1 MERLVGWYRLASSS
15 GAVAALIVANAIPLF
30 GALFLGWNV
39 WTILIVYWL
48 ENGIVGV
55 FNVLKIRRAEGPIDP
70 SMKFQMNG
78 KPMAAVGRGA
88 VAGFFVMHYGL
99 FWFVHGI
106 FVLTLPLFSGV
117 EQGVRDLG
125 SLPGEGQF
133 PATGQFPGEGLE
145 VGGFSPF
152 TPAPDMVAGFEI
164 GPVLLA
170 VVALAISH
178 GVSYW
183 FNYLGRGEYRRTS
196 PAAQMFA
203 PYGRLLVLHIT
214 IILGGMAIGLTGAP
228 AAALAIL
235 VVLKIVMDVGF
246 HLAEHRKRSLPPG
259 TMSTA

>member
-1 MERLVGWYRLASSS
+1 MDRILAWYRVGSSA
-15 GAVAALIVANAIPLF
+15 GAIVALAVANLIPLF
-30 GALFLGWNV
+30 GVLFLGWSGWN
-39 WTILIVYWL
+39 ILVIYWL

-55 FNVLKIRRAEGPIDP
+55 FNVLKILRAEGPMDP

-88 VAGFFVMHYGL
+88 VAGFFVIHYGL

-106 FVLTLPLFSGV
+106 FVLTLPLFAGLGNSF
-117 EQGVRDLG
+117 RDLG
-125 SLPGEGQF
+125 TFPGEGQF
-133 PATGQFPGEGLE
+133 PVTGQFFGEGLE
-145 VGGFSPF
+145 PSGFSPF
-152 TPAPDMVAGFEI
+152 TPAPDVVAGFDI

-196 PAAQMFA
+196 PAVQMMA
-203 PYGRLLVLHIT
+203 PYGRLMVLHIT
-214 IILGGMAIGLTGAP
+214 IILGGMAIALTGAP

-246 HLAEHRKRSLPPG
+246 HLAEHRKRALPPG
-259 TMSTA
+259 TMTAS

>member
-1 MERLVGWYRLASSS
+1 VERIVGWYRLASSS
-15 GAVAALIVANAIPLF
+15 GAVVALIVANAIPLF

-55 FNVLKIRRAEGPIDP
+55 FNVLKILRAEGPIDP
-70 SMKFQMNG
+70 AMRFQMNG
-78 KPMAAVGRGA
+78 KPMAAGGRGA
-88 VAGFFVMHYGL
+88 LAGFFVLHYGI
-99 FWFVHGI
+99 FWFVHGV
-106 FVLTLPLFSGV
+106 FVLTLPLFAGLGNS
-117 EQGVRDLG
+117 VRDLG

-133 PATGQFPGEGLE
+133 PGAGQFPGEGLD
-145 VGGFSPF
+145 VGGFNPF
-152 TPAPDMVAGFEI
+152 APAQDMVAGFEI

-203 PYGRLLVLHIT
+203 PYGRLVVLHIT
-214 IILGGMAIGLTGAP
+214 IILGGMAIALTGAP

-235 VVLKIVMDVGF
+235 GVLKILMDVGF
-246 HLAEHRKRSLPPG
+246 HIAEHRKRSLPPG
-259 TMSTA
+259 TMSAA